1 MTYEKGT
8 FAFFDGTS
16 SEYKKALKL
25 TDTIAGYKVTN
36 IAPNG
41 VKLASGTN
49 EVDLG
54 VGAQLRREEDGPWL
68 LAGQG
73 GPYSETPTSTS
84 TTAAATPAT
93 AASDAAPSG
102 PDSDILKKLM
112 ERRQK
117 E

>member
-25 TDTIAGYKVTN
+25 ADAIAGYKVTN

-49 EVDLG
+49 ELELS

-68 LAGQG
+68 LAGQSAS
-73 GPYSETPTSTS
+73 YASTPASTS
-84 TTAAATPAT
+84 TNAAAATT
-93 AASDAAPSG
+93 TTGSDAASG
-102 PDSDILKKLM
+102 GAESDIIKKLM
-112 ERRQK
+112 QRREK